1 MIFSNTITTI
11 WPLERILKTS
21 KKVFSSYQLPCY
33 QLPVT
38 MAANLGQ
45 RRIITDEEAS
55 GLDFQVHLARKMKIY
70 NYLILKYKYIKYS
83 QGQEPRIIILTSL
96 LQGPTSKFER
106 KFEGEKDF
114 RELFLCF

>member
-1 MIFSNTITTI
+1 
-11 WPLERILKTS
+11 
-21 KKVFSSYQLPCY
+21 
-33 QLPVT
+33 